1 MVIEHLRVNPIG
13 FLQEAQTALTI
24 VLGLNLI
31 PEGTR
36 QRQPVPGLF
45 QIYAE

>member
-1 MVIEHLRVNPIG
+1 MVIEHLRVNPVG
-13 FLQEAQTALTI
+13 FLQETQTALAI
-24 VLGLNLI
+24 VLWLNLI

-36 QRQPVPGLF
+36 QRQPAPGLF